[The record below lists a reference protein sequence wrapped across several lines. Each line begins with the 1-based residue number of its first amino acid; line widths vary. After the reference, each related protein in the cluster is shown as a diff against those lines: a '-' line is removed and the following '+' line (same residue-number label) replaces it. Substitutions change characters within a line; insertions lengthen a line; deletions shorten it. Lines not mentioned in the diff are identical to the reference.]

1 MVDESAEGVSVGEDE
16 VAKRTQESV
25 TDEVLAKVRNEY
37 RKSYIDFLEF
47 VYSIEEPV
55 KMTSDNIQVCT
66 DMIKTL
72 AVRATTVHVVMRIR
86 EYEGI
91 CHGTRKKEKD
101 DILGSG
107 GQVQ

>member
-1 MVDESAEGVSVGEDE
+1 MVDESTESISVGKDE

-25 TDEVLAKVRNEY
+25 TDEVLAEVRNEY

-55 KMTSDNIQVCT
+55 KMTPDNIQVCT

-72 AVRATTVHVVMRIR
+72 AVRATTVHIVTRIL
-86 EYEGI
+86 ELEE
-91 CHGTRKKEKD
+91 EKRW
-101 DILGSG
+101 SST
-107 GQVQ
+107 

>member
-1 MVDESAEGVSVGEDE
+1 M
-16 VAKRTQESV
+16 AKRTKESV

-55 KMTSDNIQVCT
+55 KMIPDNIQVCT

-72 AVRATTVHVVMRIR
+72 AVRATTVHVVTRILER
-86 EYEGI
+86 EQELKYG
-91 CHGTRKKEKD
+91 
-101 DILGSG
+101 
-107 GQVQ
+107 